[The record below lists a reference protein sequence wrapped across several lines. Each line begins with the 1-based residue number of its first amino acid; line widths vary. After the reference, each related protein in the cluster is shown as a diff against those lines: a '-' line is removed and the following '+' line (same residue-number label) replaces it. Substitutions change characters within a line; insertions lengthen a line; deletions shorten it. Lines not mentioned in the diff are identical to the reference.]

1 MVDLKLNLLGIELD
15 NPIIPASGTFG
26 FGEVFEP
33 LYDLNRLGSIALKGT
48 TLHARYGNELP
59 RIAECPAGMLNAV
72 GLENP
77 GVERVIADKLPHLRE
92 VFHKP
97 LIANISGF
105 SVDEY
110 VEVARQF
117 DEADGIGLLEI
128 NVSCPNVHGGGM
140 AFGLDP
146 HMAAK
151 VVEEV
156 KKVTTKPLYLKLSP
170 NGGSPVEVAKA
181 AEAAGADG
189 ISMINTLVGMRVD
202 LNTRRPI
209 LSTIKG
215 GYSGPGIYPVALA
228 MIYDVYEA
236 VKIPIIGMG
245 GVMSARDVI
254 EMMMVGASAVEVGA
268 VNLKDPFACIHILD
282 DLPEQMDQFN
292 IKSLKEI
299 IGIAHAL

>member
-1 MVDLKLNLLGIELD
+1 MVDLSVKLGSLKLD

-48 TLHARYGNELP
+48 TLDARYGNQLP
-59 RIAECPAGMLNAV
+59 RIAECPDGMLNAV

-77 GVERVIADKLPHLRE
+77 GVESVIKEKLPHLRE

-105 SVDEY
+105 SIDEY
-110 VEVARQF
+110 REVARQF
-117 DEADGIGLLEI
+117 DEAEGIGILEI

-146 HMAAK
+146 DMAAK
-151 VVEEV
+151 LVREV
-156 KKVTTKPLYLKLSP
+156 KKVTTKPLYVKLSP
-170 NGGSPVEVAKA
+170 NGGSPVDVARA
-181 AEAAGADG
+181 VEAAGADG
-189 ISMINTLVGMRVD
+189 ISMINTLVGMRID
-202 LNTRRPI
+202 LHSRRPI

-236 VKIPIIGMG
+236 VDIPIMGMG
-245 GVMSARDVI
+245 GVSSARDVI
-254 EMMMVGASAVEVGA
+254 EMMMAGASAVQIGA
-268 VNLKDPFACIHILD
+268 ANLQDPYVCVRILD
-282 DLPEQMDQFN
+282 DLPHQMERFN
-292 IKSLKEI
+292 IGSLREI
-299 IGIAHAL
+299 VGIAHV

>member
-1 MVDLKLNLLGIELD
+1 
-15 NPIIPASGTFG
+15 
-26 FGEVFEP
+26 
-33 LYDLNRLGSIALKGT
+33 
-48 TLHARYGNELP
+48 
-59 RIAECPAGMLNAV
+59 MLNAV

-77 GVERVIADKLPHLRE
+77 GVESVINDKLPHLTE

-105 SVDEY
+105 SIDEY
-110 VEVARQF
+110 REVARQF
-117 DEADGIGLLEI
+117 DEAEGIGILEV

-140 AFGLDP
+140 AFGLDSA
-146 HMAAK
+146 MAAK

-156 KKVTTKPLYLKLSP
+156 RKVTKKPVYLKLSP

-202 LNTRRPI
+202 LNTRKPI
-209 LSTIKG
+209 LSTVKG

-236 VKIPIIGMG
+236 VDIPIIGMG

-254 EMMMVGASAVEVGA
+254 EMMMVGATAVEIGA
-268 VNLKDPFACIHILD
+268 ANLKDPFACIHILD
-282 DLPEQMDQFN
+282 DLPHQMRELN
-292 IKSLKEI
+292 IVSLQDI
-299 IGIAHAL
+299 IGIAHV